1 MGGTIIFALGSPLPR
16 LKKRPYARKSSE
28 LFFALSFALE
38 FCQDIGGGIKFFHF
52 APRITILFSQV

>member
-38 FCQDIGGGIKFFHF
+38 FCQDIGGVLSFF
-52 APRITILFSQV
+52 ILLLE